1 MSLPQLT
8 ADRPFL
14 TDGGLETTLVFHQGL
29 DLPDFAAFP
38 LLDSDDGRAGLIA
51 YYTPYLDLAE
61 RLGTGFVLDTP
72 TWRANL
78 DWGARLGYDAVGLAA
93 VNHRAVEF
101 VTSLAAQRPSVTAIV
116 NGVIGPRGDGYVVGS
131 TMSAAEAAAY
141 HGLQARAFAE
151 AGAEMISAITMTYA
165 DEAIGVARAA
175 AAVGLPAVISFT
187 VETDGRLPS
196 GQTLGDAIALVDDA
210 CQRRPRL
217 LHGQLRPP
225 DALLERA
232 RDRRTL
238 AGAGPRCA
246 GQRIAPRATPS
257 STRPPSWI
265 VATSTSSARCTPPW
279 ARGSTCGWWADAAAP
294 TTSTSPRSP
303 TRSTAPQWTD
313 EPAPRFSR
321 NFSHPHGGPVMTTTL
336 LTRHRLWVDDR
347 GDGPP
352 VLLIAGLG
360 DPAEAWTFQQEE
372 LSSRY
377 RTIAFD
383 NRGVGRS
390 PLPDTPLT
398 VAGMAD
404 DAATILDELGID
416 RADIVGFSGG
426 SVTAQELAIRHPERV
441 KSLVLMGTF
450 GKGDRYFDAVVRMFT
465 WMMDQAPDP
474 HAFLEAFYLWIYT
487 VQAHESGF
495 VDQLIEEALAFPH
508 QQSLDSMHQQL
519 DAWANHT
526 TLDRLGQ
533 VTAPTLVIAG
543 GKDLVCPPHL
553 GKAVADAIPGAQFEV
568 WPEAAHQPFQEE
580 PARFNARLEAFWT
593 SLQRV

>member
-1 MSLPQLT
+1 M
-8 ADRPFL
+8 
-14 TDGGLETTLVFHQGL
+14 
-29 DLPDFAAFP
+29 
-38 LLDSDDGRAGLIA
+38 
-51 YYTPYLDLAE
+51 
-61 RLGTGFVLDTP
+61 LDTP

-101 VTSLAAQRPSVTAIV
+101 VASLAAERPAVTAIV
-116 NGVIGPRGDGYVVGS
+116 NGVVGPRGDGYVVGS
-131 TMSAAEAAAY
+131 TMRAAEAAAY
-141 HGLQARAFAE
+141 HGLQARSFAE
-151 AGAEMISAITMTYA
+151 AGAEMMSAITMTYA
-165 DEAIGVARAA
+165 EEAIGVARAA

-196 GQTLGDAIALVDDA
+196 GQPLGEAITQVDDA
-210 CQRRPRL
+210 CHVAPAYYMVNCAHPTHFSNELETDAPWLARV
-217 LHGQLRPP
+217 HGV
-225 DALLERA
+225 RA
-232 RDRRTL
+232 NASR
-238 AGAGPRCA
+238 
-246 GQRIAPRATPS
+246 RATPS
-257 STRPPSWI
+257 STRPSSWT
-265 VATSTSSARCTPPW
+265 VATSTSSARCMSTW
-279 ARGSTCGWWADAAAP
+279 ARGSTCAWWAGAAVP

-303 TRSTAPQWTD
+303 MRSTAPPSCDDPT
-313 EPAPRFSR
+313 ARFSC
-321 NFSHPHGGPVMTTTL
+321 NCSHPHGGAVMTTTL
-336 LTRHRLWVDDR
+336 LARHGLWVDDR

-360 DPAEAWTFQQEE
+360 DPAEAWMFQQEE

-390 PLPDTPLT
+390 PLPGTPLT

-450 GKGDRYFDAVVRMFT
+450 GKGDRYFDAVVRMFS
-465 WMMDQAPDP
+465 WMMDVAPDP

-487 VQAHESGF
+487 TQAHESGF

-508 QQSLDSMHQQL
+508 QQSLESMHQQL
-519 DAWANHT
+519 DAWGNHN

-533 VTAPTLVIAG
+533 VVAPTLVIAG

-553 GKAVADAIPGAQFEV
+553 GKTVADAIPGAEFEV

-580 PARFNARLEAFWT
+580 PATFNARLEAFWT
-593 SLQRV
+593 SLER